1 MQIIQFVQSWEYNNH
16 TVSSEHMACNWVP
29 NITKVNIAKSNA
41 SNPKNIKNTTVAGG
55 VYQEHCFHSECKHQ
69 TNWLTHK
76 YNACNDIAAM

>member
-1 MQIIQFVQSWEYNNH
+1 MAWSWVANM
-16 TVSSEHMACNWVP
+16 T
-29 NITKVNIAKSNA
+29 IVNMAKSNA
-41 SNPKNIKNTTVAGG
+41 SKPKNIKNTTVAGG